1 MEKLIG
7 TLILFRTTTV
17 LNTLACPATCKT
29 KQKKFDA
36 PRTCDSLKSTASPL
50 SLRDDDACDPAAPPA
65 PPPMP
70 RRFFDTPSTCEHGAP
85 QPDNSRISVSA
96 APSTEAHPALARGR
110 QAKLAPTR
118 NAPHR
123 SAGARA
129 ALAAAGAARG
139 RRRRG
144 GGGGGTS
151 RRPRRW
157 RGRGG
162 APGRR
167 GARQR
172 TPFAA
177 ARDARGLIWAVSL
190 PSGGSG
196 ELLILCSLSVGE
208 RASRAARVLFD
219 PITPT
224 QTGKQNRAR
233 RLFLG
238 CISNSVS

>member
-1 MEKLIG
+1 MQLISIHCCIHLQMQRPEVG
-7 TLILFRTTTV
+7 INFIPLYRKAYRHPHSISNYTTV
-17 LNTLACPATCKT
+17 RITQYSSMPCATYKT
-29 KQKKFDA
+29 KQKQFDE

-50 SLRDDDACDPAAPPA
+50 SLRGDDACDPAAPLA

-96 APSTEAHPALARGR
+96 APSTEAHPMPARGR

-123 SAGARA
+123 SAGARV

-144 GGGGGTS
+144 GS
-151 RRPRRW
+151 RRTWPWMRRW

-162 APGRR
+162 APGKR
-167 GARQR
+167 GARRR
-172 TPFAA
+172 TPFG
-177 ARDARGLIWAVSL
+177 RF
-190 PSGGSG
+190 
-196 ELLILCSLSVGE
+196 LSPQE
-208 RASRAARVLFD
+208 
-219 PITPT
+219 
-224 QTGKQNRAR
+224 
-233 RLFLG
+233 
-238 CISNSVS
+238 